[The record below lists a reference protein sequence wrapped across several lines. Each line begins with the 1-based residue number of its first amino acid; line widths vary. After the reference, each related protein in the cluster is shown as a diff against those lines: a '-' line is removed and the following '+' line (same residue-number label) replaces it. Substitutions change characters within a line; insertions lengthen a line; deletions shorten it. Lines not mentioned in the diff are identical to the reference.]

1 MDNLFVIF
9 KNRKEVLGVNDRT
22 INYQYLN
29 YQNKSYADNKLL
41 TKKILKKNNI
51 PTPELFAV
59 IRNAK
64 DLDDFNFESLPK
76 SFVVKPT
83 KGLKGSGIIIY
94 YNRIKDGRFI
104 LANRDKHSVD
114 DIKAHIRNILDG
126 QYNLGIAAQEGKA
139 MIEERVKVH
148 HAFKHYSYRGI
159 PDIRIIVYRGIPV
172 MAMLRL
178 PTKESSGKA
187 NLSQGAIGVGIDM
200 ARGVTTSAIKGTK
213 FIEYLPETKVNLSG
227 IRIPYWKKILR
238 LSHQC
243 QAVTKLGFLGVDII
257 IDKDKGPMVIEL
269 NSRPGLSIQLAN
281 RDGLKDR
288 LLRVKKLKNV
298 SEGRAVRLARDL
310 FGGEIEEE
318 VETITGREVIGLSN
332 EVTLIGKD
340 GKEVTV
346 KCKIDTGAE
355 SSSIDEDVI
364 KDIGYSD
371 LVEYFDKV
379 VDDRSIA
386 DRDFA
391 ERKPY
396 FKKLLAHEDVV
407 KVTRIKNA
415 SGSDYRVK
423 VKIHAKIGEREFE
436 MIANI
441 AERKHLE
448 YPVLLGKKDLKN
460 FLIDTTKK

>member
-1 MDNLFVIF
+1 MNNLITIY

-22 INYQYLN
+22 LNFQHLN
-29 YQNKSYADNKLL
+29 YKNKSYADNKLL

-51 PTPELFAV
+51 PTPELYAV
-59 IRNAK
+59 IKSTKN
-64 DLDDFNFESLPK
+64 LDEFDFDSLPK

-83 KGLKGSGIIIY
+83 RGLKGSGIIIY
-94 YNRIKDGRFI
+94 YNRLKDGRFI
-104 LANRDKHSVD
+104 LANREKHTASD
-114 DIKAHIRNILDG
+114 LRAHIRNILDG
-126 QYNLGIAAQEGKA
+126 QYTLGIASQEDKA
-139 MIEERVKVH
+139 MIEERVKIHKV
-148 HAFKHYSYRGI
+148 FKHYSYRGI
-159 PDIRIIVYRGIPV
+159 PDIRVIVYRGIPV

-178 PTKESSGKA
+178 PTRESSGKA

-200 ARGVTTSAIKGTK
+200 ARGVTTSAIKGGG
-213 FIEYLPETKVNLSG
+213 FIDHLPGSKVSLSG
-227 IRIPYWKKILR
+227 IKIPYWKKILK

-243 QAVTKLGFLGVDII
+243 QLATGLGFLGVDII
-257 IDKDKGPMVIEL
+257 IDKEKGPMVVEL
-269 NSRPGLSIQLAN
+269 NSRPGLSIQVAN
-281 RDGLKDR
+281 QDGLKDR
-288 LLRVKKLKNV
+288 LIRVKKLKNV
-298 SEGRAVRLARDL
+298 SESRAIRLARDL

-318 VETITGREVIGLSN
+318 VEAITGREVIGLSN
-332 EVTLIGKD
+332 EVTLIGKK

-355 SSSIDEDVI
+355 SSSVDEDVI
-364 KDIGYSD
+364 KEIGYSD
-371 LVEYFDKV
+371 LVDYFDKV
-379 VDDRSIA
+379 VDDRGIA
-386 DRDFA
+386 DREFA

-423 VKIHAKIGEREFE
+423 VRIQAKIGEREFE

>member
-1 MDNLFVIF
+1 MNNLLTLF

-41 TKKILKKNNI
+41 TKNILKKNNI
-51 PTPELFAV
+51 PAPDLYAV
-59 IRNAK
+59 IKNTK
-64 DLDDFNFESLPK
+64 DLDSFDFDSLPK
-76 SFVVKPT
+76 SFVIKPAR
-83 KGLKGSGIIIY
+83 GLKGAGILIF
-94 YNRIKDGRFI
+94 YNRLKDGRFVS
-104 LANRDKHSVD
+104 ANREKYSIEDLR
-114 DIKAHIRNILDG
+114 AHIRNILDG
-126 QYNLGIAAQEGKA
+126 QYNLGVASQEGKA
-139 MIEERVKVH
+139 MIEERVKIH
-148 HAFKHYSYRGI
+148 SAFKHYSYRGI
-159 PDIRIIVYRGIPV
+159 PDIRVIVYRGIPV

-178 PTKESSGKA
+178 PTRESNGKA

-200 ARGVTTSAIKGTK
+200 ARGVTTSAIKASK
-213 FIEYLPETKVNLSG
+213 FIDYLPETKVSLSG

-238 LSHQC
+238 LSYQC
-243 QAVTKLGFLGVDII
+243 QSVTGLGFLGVDII
-257 IDKDKGPMVIEL
+257 VDKDKGPMIVEL
-269 NSRPGLSIQLAN
+269 NSRPGLSIQVAN
-281 RDGLKDR
+281 QDGLKER
-288 LLRVKKLKNV
+288 LIRVKKLKNV

-332 EVTLIGKD
+332 EVTLFGKND
-340 GKEVTV
+340 KEITV

-355 SSSIDEDVI
+355 SSSVDEDVI
-364 KDIGYSD
+364 KELGFAD

-379 VDDRSIA
+379 VDDRGIA
-386 DRDFA
+386 DREFA

-396 FKKLLAHEDVV
+396 FKKLIAHEDVV

-423 VKIHAKIGEREFE
+423 IKIGAKIGDREFE